1 MLLFLKKSLV
11 IFSSLSILTCLIS
24 SASAYVL
31 QGPHILEL
39 MTQKLGQT
47 NRLFVSQTLIL
58 YGDQAQEAPVVLN
71 EKLYYLSPENFRS
84 DIQSE
89 NVKKIHVVSKG
100 VALTVIDGKIST
112 KAEPR
117 FDRYKYLFLYHSRT
131 ALEKKLSG
139 LGVDVSISS
148 LGRFQGKIAYVIGA
162 WYPDESVPQ
171 IWIDRDTFMPMRWVI
186 MGKDTKSYLDPL
198 EVRYLGWRQVKKNW
212 YPMNIQ
218 FYQNDFLFRE
228 IMVDT
233 VKLDVSFPEKTF
245 DIEHLKSIYK
255 PVTAI
260 LSEKGASEGI
270 GEVQKTIEDFN
281 KIFEPDG
288 K

>member
-1 MLLFLKKSLV
+1 M
-11 IFSSLSILTCLIS
+11 
-24 SASAYVL
+24 

-39 MTQKLGQT
+39 MTQQLGQT
-47 NRLFVSQTLIL
+47 NRLFISQTLIL
-58 YGDQAQEAPVVLN
+58 YGDRVQEAPVVLN
-71 EKLYYLSPENFRS
+71 EKLSYLFPENFRS

-112 KAEPR
+112 KAETW
-117 FDRYKYLFLYHSRT
+117 FDRYKYLFLYNSRT

-148 LGRFQGKIAYVIGA
+148 LGRFEGKIAYVIGA
-162 WYPDESVPQ
+162 RYPDESVPQ
-171 IWIDRDTFMPMRWVI
+171 IWVDRDTFMPIRWVI
-186 MGKDTKSYLDPL
+186 MGKDTQSYLDPL

-228 IMVDT
+228 IMVDA

-255 PVTAI
+255 PAI
-260 LSEKGASEGI
+260 AIFPEKGALEGI

>member
-1 MLLFLKKSLV
+1 MLLSLKKSLV
-11 IFSSLSILTCLIS
+11 IFSSLATLVCLVS

-47 NRLFVSQTLIL
+47 KRLFISQTLIL

-71 EKLYYLSPENFRS
+71 EKISYLFPEIFRS

-89 NVKKIHVVSKG
+89 NVKKIHVVLKG
-100 VALTVIDGKIST
+100 VALTVIDGKISN

-162 WYPDESVPQ
+162 RYPDESVPQ
-171 IWIDRDTFMPMRWVI
+171 IWVDRDTFMPMRWVI
-186 MGKDTKSYLDPL
+186 MGKDTESYLDAL
-198 EVRYLGWRQVKKNW
+198 EVRYLGWRQVQNNW

-228 IMVDT
+228 IMVDA

-260 LSEKGASEGI
+260 LPEKGAAEGI

-288 K
+288 Q

>member
-1 MLLFLKKSLV
+1 M
-11 IFSSLSILTCLIS
+11 
-24 SASAYVL
+24 

-47 NRLFVSQTLIL
+47 HRLFISQTLIL

-71 EKLYYLSPENFRS
+71 EKLNYLFPENFRS

-89 NVKKIHVVSKG
+89 NVKKIHVVSSG

-117 FDRYKYLFLYHSRT
+117 FDRYKYLLLYHSRT

-162 WYPDESVPQ
+162 RYPDESVPQ
-171 IWIDRDTFMPMRWVI
+171 IWVDRDTFMPMRWVI
-186 MGKDTKSYLDPL
+186 MGKDTESYLDAL
-198 EVRYLGWRQVKKNW
+198 EVRYLGWRQVQNNW

-228 IMVDT
+228 IMGDA

-260 LSEKGASEGI
+260 LPEKGAAEGI

-288 K
+288 Q